1 MWRPIDWDGAEWVY
15 KKERW
20 KEGRNSV
27 QLTGPVLHCTFKWSC
42 CWVLSLF
49 FFECQL
55 PYPYP
60 RTSETVMKI
69 DLILLLQDHTTA
81 HRSASR
87 SIDRERRSMRCRV
100 DGGRTNVVNM
110 SYVGWRCRFTH
121 HPGGWWPVPQAV
133 SDLLLVRFVR
143 GDQSY
148 SWKMLIST
156 PNNFHLDYSVRFR
169 SLPTW

>member
-1 MWRPIDWDGAEWVY
+1 M
-15 KKERW
+15 
-20 KEGRNSV
+20 
-27 QLTGPVLHCTFKWSC
+27 
-42 CWVLSLF
+42 LSLS

-87 SIDRERRSMRCRV
+87 SIDRSRRSMRCRV

-121 HPGGWWPVPQAV
+121 HQGGWWPVPRAVRHRQLRNELV

-169 SLPTW
+169 SLPTWLTF